1 MAHVSGSPLGSDTDQ
16 VSATSDGAGP
26 MPPLTTNDEMVGA
39 VGVAMVVV
47 VVVDPGVGVGV
58 QAEMIAARPLD

>member
-1 MAHVSGSPLGSDTDQ
+1 
-16 VSATSDGAGP
+16 

-47 VVVDPGVGVGV
+47 VVVVPGVGVGV
-58 QAEMIAARPLD
+58 QAEMIAARPIAATAITWPGRMLFIVVPLD